1 MGPWSVS
8 TKRVWRAT
16 EFRFETLFEVPVI
29 FVCPRGNTKGPL
41 KNKSTHIVDGTL
53 HSLKRTRALLPMDE
67 AFQRQLLQ
75 ERRGYAT
82 DNERASW
89 VTLLSH
95 LQWMENASQEWQQQH
110 FQCGPPTF
118 LPLPE
123 FDNHTL
129 AVAVQAE
136 KRSWDTIPPDVKKPY
151 ATTVFTHVL
160 EIAAMMGI
168 YWKEFD
174 RSKDRYQAEGNGY
187 TLTGA
192 HIPDLGVAF
201 TFQINGRNKFKE
213 NRVIPVEE
221 VKELCCGFVSTLFQ
235 ENLHGYGRRVT
246 FPNEA
251 PKDLRALSLGSRDDI
266 AKTMLLIGCN
276 TDTANY
282 FRSSDGKYSHLF
294 PGNCA

>member
-1 MGPWSVS
+1 MGSWSVS

-29 FVCPRGNTKGPL
+29 FVCPRGNTQGPL
-41 KNKSTHIVDGTL
+41 KNKPTHIVDGTL
-53 HSLKRTRALLPMDE
+53 HSRERTRTLLPMDE
-67 AFQRQLLQ
+67 VYQRQSLK

-82 DNERASW
+82 GNERASW

-95 LQWMENASQEWQQQH
+95 LQWMENGSRVWQRQY
-110 FQCGPPTF
+110 FQRPPPM
-118 LPLPE
+118 LPYRPR

-151 ATTVFTHVL
+151 ATTVFTHLL

-174 RSKDRYQAEGNGY
+174 RLKDRYQAEGNGY

-213 NRVIPVEE
+213 NRVIPVDE

-251 PKDLRALSLGSRDDI
+251 PKDLRVLSLGSRDDI
-266 AKTMLLIGCN
+266 AKTMVLIGCN

-282 FRSSDGKYSHLF
+282 FRSSDGKDSHLF